1 MVENKSIAKAITLGS
16 SDTLKILVTIK
27 EDKKPKRPHQAFLRL
42 EHHTSHLDTSY
53 AFAVKESGKGKVE
66 IVSWLVYGIK

>member
-1 MVENKSIAKAITLGS
+1 MFRRLVENKSVAKAITLGS

-42 EHHTSHLDTSY
+42 EHRASHLDNSY
-53 AFAVKESGKGKVE
+53 PFAVKESGKGKVE
-66 IVSWLVYGIK
+66 IVS